1 VWFVFVHDREVE
13 RTLRQ
18 VWHCVCILPSQYRM
32 QRQVRLLIDCCDRA
46 HGCATAES
54 LGLLKVDKSWALRA
68 RLDAL
73 RACALL
79 RASLDMVHTVLV
91 SNFAGPVGWW

>member
-54 LGLLKVDKSWALRA
+54 LGLLKIEGVYLPANWNFP
-68 RLDAL
+68 RLTKTL
-73 RACALL
+73 MH
-79 RASLDMVHTVLV
+79 LD
-91 SNFAGPVGWW
+91 